1 MHIGLVGCGRW
12 GEHILRDLRTLGADV
27 TVVARSAASRQ
38 RAGQGGA
45 AAIVPSIGDL
55 PGVDGL
61 VVAATTSAHAELI
74 EEALDL
80 SLPIFVEKPMCTDP
94 GTADRLASSASERL
108 FVMDKWRYHPGVIRI
123 ADLARRKELGKVR
136 GLRTVRVA
144 WGAAHDDS
152 DTVWHLAPH
161 DLSVALEILGE
172 VPRPNHAVGHVQE
185 GKVRVLHGLL
195 SVDEIWHAVEV
206 SERSPRNER
215 RVELHCDD
223 GVAILASGWDE
234 HISLHRTD
242 DTTERIETP
251 GELPLLAE
259 LRAFTEHLRGGP
271 APRSSAAEGAAIV
284 RAIADLR
291 ALTGVT

>member
-27 TVVARSAASRQ
+27 TVVARSPASRR

-45 AAIVPSIGDL
+45 ADIVPSVADL
-55 PGVDGL
+55 PGVDG
-61 VVAATTSAHAELI
+61 VVIAATTSAHAAVI
-74 EEALDL
+74 EEALEL
-80 SLPIFVEKPMCTDP
+80 ALPIFVEKPMCTDP
-94 GTADRLASSASERL
+94 GEADRLASSASERL
-108 FVMDKWRYHPGVIRI
+108 FVMDKWRYHPSVIRI
-123 ADLARRKELGKVR
+123 ADLAHRKELGEVR

-172 VPRPNHAVGHVQE
+172 VPRPNHAVGHVQD

-195 SVDEIWHAVEV
+195 SVNEIWHAVEV

-223 GVAILASGWDE
+223 GVAILANGWDQ
-234 HISLHRTD
+234 HISLHRDD

-291 ALTGVT
+291 ALTGAT

>member
-1 MHIGLVGCGRW
+1 VHIGLVGCGRW

-45 AAIVPSIGDL
+45 ADIVPSVGDL
-55 PGVDGL
+55 PNVDGV
-61 VVAATTSAHAELI
+61 VVAATTSAHAEVI
-74 EEALDL
+74 EAALEL

-94 GTADRLASSASERL
+94 GTADRLAASAPERL
-108 FVMDKWRYHPGVIRI
+108 FVMDKWRYHPSVVRI
-123 ADLARRKELGKVR
+123 ADLAQRKELGEVR

-161 DLSVALEILGE
+161 DLSIALEIFGE
-172 VPRPNHAVGHVQE
+172 VPRPNHAVGHVQD

-195 SVDEIWHAVEV
+195 SVNEIWHAVEV

-215 RVELHCDD
+215 RVELHCDG
-223 GVAILASGWDE
+223 GVAVLADGWDQ

-242 DTTERIETP
+242 DTTERVETP

-259 LRAFTEHLRGGP
+259 LRAFTEHLGGGP

-291 ALTGVT
+291 ALAGAT

>member
-12 GEHILRDLRTLGADV
+12 GKHILRDLRTLGADV

-38 RAGQGGA
+38 RAGEGGA
-45 AAIVPSIGDL
+45 ADIVPSVGDL
-55 PGVDGL
+55 PSVDG
-61 VVAATTSAHAELI
+61 VVIAATTSAHAEVI
-74 EEALDL
+74 EEALEL
-80 SLPIFVEKPMCTDP
+80 AGPIFVEKPMCTDP
-94 GTADRLASSASERL
+94 GKADRLATSASERL

-123 ADLARRKELGKVR
+123 ADVAHRKELGEVR

-172 VPRPNHAVGHVQE
+172 VPRPNHAVGQVQD

-195 SVDEIWHAVEV
+195 SVNEIWHAVEV

-223 GVAILASGWDE
+223 GVAILANGWDQ

-242 DTTERIETP
+242 ETTERIETP

-291 ALTGVT
+291 TLIGAT

>member
-12 GEHILRDLRTLGADV
+12 GKHILRDLRTLGADV

-38 RAGQGGA
+38 RAGEGGA
-45 AAIVPSIGDL
+45 ADIVPSVGDL
-55 PGVDGL
+55 PSVDG
-61 VVAATTSAHAELI
+61 VVIAATTSAHAEVI
-74 EEALDL
+74 EEALEL
-80 SLPIFVEKPMCTDP
+80 AGPIFVEKPMCTDP
-94 GTADRLASSASERL
+94 GKADRLATSASERL

-123 ADLARRKELGKVR
+123 ADVAHRMELGEVR

-172 VPRPNHAVGHVQE
+172 VPRPNHAVGQVQD

-223 GVAILASGWDE
+223 GVAILANGWDQ

-242 DTTERIETP
+242 ETTERIETP

-291 ALTGVT
+291 TLIGAT

>member
-12 GEHILRDLRTLGADV
+12 GKHILRDLRTLGADV

-38 RAGQGGA
+38 RAGEGGA
-45 AAIVPSIGDL
+45 AGIVPSIGDL
-55 PGVDGL
+55 PSVDG
-61 VVAATTSAHAELI
+61 VVIAATTSAHAEVI
-74 EEALDL
+74 EEALEL
-80 SLPIFVEKPMCTDP
+80 AGPIFVEKPMCTDP
-94 GTADRLASSASERL
+94 NRADTLAAAAPERL

-123 ADLARRKELGKVR
+123 ADVAHRKELGEVR

-172 VPRPNHAVGHVQE
+172 VPRPNHAVGQVQD

-195 SVDEIWHAVEV
+195 SVNEIWHAVEV
-206 SERSPRNER
+206 SERSPRSER

-223 GVAILASGWDE
+223 GVAILASGWDQ

-242 DTTERIETP
+242 ETTERIETP

-284 RAIADLR
+284 RVIADLR
-291 ALTGVT
+291 TLIGAT